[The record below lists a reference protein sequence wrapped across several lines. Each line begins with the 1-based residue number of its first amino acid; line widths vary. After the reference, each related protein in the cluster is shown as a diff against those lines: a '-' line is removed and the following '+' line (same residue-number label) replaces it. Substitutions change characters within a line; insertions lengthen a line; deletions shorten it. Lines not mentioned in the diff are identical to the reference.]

1 MCGANG
7 GGTPRRVRRKNLL
20 FDGACRHPVDHILH
34 EAEVEDDDG
43 HRNEDGACGKAR
55 KFRLVE
61 VHEPHGDRPVVHRG
75 QQKLRKDEVRP
86 RPGEGRERRIDED
99 GFGKG
104 QDDLSE
110 YLKVGRPVQPRRLI
124 DGGRNG
130 VKEPFLHHVA
140 HRCLRGVDEDEPPM
154 VVDEIELRHEEKYR
168 RHCHEGREHPQNE
181 RRFHERFAALEF
193 EARHTVRRQDGEERP
208 EQAAQDRHE
217 QGVSEPFGVVI
228 HLRIGE
234 QILIVAEAERFGEKP
249 FECISDKP
257 GVYQWWASK
266 SDLLFI
272 LQALGMQFPNVQND
286 LEEQDGYYCIY
297 VGIAWRESLRSRL
310 NWHINQKNTISSVKS
325 KFLSTLRQSIAAVLG
340 VPMTDTDAVNDFMD
354 RLQVSYGE
362 MDFAI
367 RSQDAKQAAHGW
379 ERNKFNSGKLYILNI
394 QGNRTHPQ
402 SPCKKLRELRAI
414 ARQKALNG

>member
-1 MCGANG
+1 M
-7 GGTPRRVRRKNLL
+7 T
-20 FDGACRHPVDHILH
+20 
-34 EAEVEDDDG
+34 
-43 HRNEDGACGKAR
+43 
-55 KFRLVE
+55 
-61 VHEPHGDRPVVHRG
+61 
-75 QQKLRKDEVRP
+75 
-86 RPGEGRERRIDED
+86 
-99 GFGKG
+99 
-104 QDDLSE
+104 LS
-110 YLKVGRPVQPRRLI
+110 
-124 DGGRNG
+124 N
-130 VKEPFLHHVA
+130 VA
-140 HRCLRGVDEDEPPM
+140 SLRGD
-154 VVDEIELRHEEKYR
+154 IR
-168 RHCHEGREHPQNE
+168 N
-181 RRFHERFAALEF
+181 
-193 EARHTVRRQDGEERP
+193 
-208 EQAAQDRHE
+208 
-217 QGVSEPFGVVI
+217 
-228 HLRIGE
+228 
-234 QILIVAEAERFGEKP
+234 
-249 FECISDKP
+249 ISDKP

-266 SDLLFI
+266 SDLLTI
-272 LQALGMQFPNVQND
+272 LQALGMQFSDVQND
-286 LEEQDGYYCIY
+286 LEEQDGYYCVY